1 MYFAAFDPR
10 SLSEVGSPAPFSSFT
25 PHLMVSRHFG
35 LTDYPRARVRPQ
47 GSAPPQQGNRGSPPV
62 LLRLHSGW
70 TPPFACFRGSGGL
83 TSGAASYDESGTR
96 TERRVAPLVGVMR
109 YPEFRRAASNRW
121 PDVRGACT
129 PPRVVSRLRVI
140 MSRSVT
146 PPLAGAFGRW
156 PSYVPHVTPHFFP
169 GQLF

>member
-1 MYFAAFDPR
+1 
-10 SLSEVGSPAPFSSFT
+10 
-25 PHLMVSRHFG
+25 MVSRHFG

-62 LLRLHSGW
+62 LLRLNSGW
-70 TPPFACFRGSGGL
+70 SPPFACFRGSGGL
-83 TSGAASYDESGTR
+83 TSGAASYGESGTR

-129 PPRVVSRLRVI
+129 PPRVVSR
-140 MSRSVT
+140 MRSIAV
-146 PPLAGAFGRW
+146 
-156 PSYVPHVTPHFFP
+156 
-169 GQLF
+169 QLLLHSAIIAQCNYCTAVQLLQYCMQYCSFD

>member
-1 MYFAAFDPR
+1 MSRGFPLPCSSSRNLLTARGPDVSSTVGGFRPVYFAAFDPR
-10 SLSEVGSPAPFSSFT
+10 LLSEVGSPAPFFQFT

-83 TSGAASYDESGTR
+83 TSGSYLVVW
-96 TERRVAPLVGVMR
+96 VALGSKGLCSP
-109 YPEFRRAASNRW
+109 NR
-121 PDVRGACT
+121 DHEV
-129 PPRVVSRLRVI
+129 PRV
-140 MSRSVT
+140 
-146 PPLAGAFGRW
+146 
-156 PSYVPHVTPHFFP
+156 
-169 GQLF
+169 